1 VSLRQHVRRL
11 AAGTF
16 AAALLAA
23 LGAGATP
30 AATPSACGAA
40 TTSTIAAVDAAVTSN
55 IYANELSGQ
64 EVVDDLALI
73 SGSQRLIDAVTSGDL
88 KAVHQAA
95 SALVYH
101 PRWHIVALRV
111 LDAAGHVLADVGG
124 KFVIAPV
131 SGVLRAASGT
141 QIGSFVMSVQD
152 DLGVTKLENHSVGD
166 PIGIYYKGPLV
177 ASLGARFPR
186 KAPTGSS
193 LRIGHV
199 IYRTVWLTYKAYP
212 SGTLRALLL
221 VPPPSAAVSSQTCAL
236 VRANEFGRI
245 AHRLTTLLGP
255 ISEHYYGYSYWVHV
269 YTGARV
275 FVRNPDG
282 TQLAASD
289 GSTPPPL
296 PSSGSFND
304 GSQSWLVYSFTPVPP
319 ARVYLLVPP
328 SPAAATAG
336 NATATGAVL
345 HG

>member
-1 VSLRQHVRRL
+1 VWPRHYARRL
-11 AAGTF
+11 AAGTL
-16 AAALLAA
+16 AAAAIAA
-23 LGAGATP
+23 LGASAGP
-30 AATPSACGAA
+30 AAAVASSACGAA
-40 TTSTIAAVDAAVTSN
+40 TTGAVAAVDAAVTTN
-55 IYANELSGQ
+55 IYANELGGQ
-64 EVVDDLALI
+64 EVSDDLALI
-73 SGSQRLIDAVTSGDL
+73 TGSQRLIDAVTSQDL

-101 PRWHIVALRV
+101 PTWHIVALRV
-111 LDAAGHVLADVGG
+111 LDSAGGVLADVGG

-131 SGVLRAASGT
+131 SGVLRSASGE

-152 DLGVTKLENHSVGD
+152 DAGVTKLESDSVGD

-193 LRIGHV
+193 LRIGRV
-199 IYRTVWLTYKAYP
+199 TYRTVWLTYNAYP

-221 VPPPSAAVSSQTCAL
+221 VRPAQRATTRQPCSS
-236 VRANEFGRI
+236 VRANEFGRV
-245 AHRLTTLLGP
+245 ARRLTTLLGP
-255 ISEHYYGYSYWVHV
+255 ISQHFSGYSYWVHI
-269 YTGARV
+269 YTGAEV

-296 PSSGSFND
+296 PQSGSFSYQNQD
-304 GSQSWLVYSFTPVPP
+304 WLVYSFVPVAA

-328 SPAAATAG
+328 PAAATG
-336 NATATGAVL
+336 NSTATGAAL
-345 HG
+345 QG